1 MESSITMNQVIH
13 GAVRRDL
20 QRLASAL
27 ERVQDG
33 DAARAQDLER
43 AYTNLC
49 EQLVHHHRGEDRWI
63 FPMLEKVGV
72 SPDLLA
78 TMESEHVTMSAALA
92 ESREAMATFAASGS
106 RADATAARDSVVRTQ
121 AVVEQ
126 HLDHEEKE
134 LEPVLRPH
142 VESPEWKE
150 VEKKLS
156 RQPPSV
162 AGPFF
167 AWLTDGMRDEHRT
180 FLRQTV
186 PAPVTLI
193 MGRVFGR
200 RYNREI
206 APVWRS
212 A

>member
-20 QRLASAL
+20 TRLTSAL
-27 ERVQDG
+27 DRAPDG

-43 AYTNLC
+43 AYSNLR
-49 EQLVHHHRGEDRWI
+49 EQLVHHHQGEDQWI
-63 FPMLEKVGV
+63 FPMLEKVGAP
-72 SPDLLA
+72 PDLLA
-78 TMESEHVTMSAALA
+78 TMESEHEAMSAALA
-92 ESREAMATFAASGS
+92 ETSRAMATFAASGS
-106 RADATAARDSVVRTQ
+106 RADAAAARDSVVRTQ
-121 AVVEQ
+121 AVVDK
-126 HLDHEEKE
+126 HLDHEEEE
-134 LEPVLRPH
+134 LEPVLMPH
-142 VESPEWKE
+142 VDSPEWKE

-167 AWLTDGMRDEHRT
+167 AWVTDGMRDEHRA
-180 FLRQTV
+180 FMRSTV
-186 PAPVTLI
+186 PPPVTFVL
-193 MGRVFGR
+193 GRVFGR